1 MMKYTKWSAIIIIFI
16 SCSAT
21 PKTSK
26 DNSFNQNNQTDR
38 NQEFMDKVKSEN
50 IIKTQSP
57 LIDVIK
63 SNPKVFK

>member
-1 MMKYTKWSAIIIIFI
+1 MMKYTKWFAIIIIFI

-21 PKTSK
+21 PKTAD

-63 SNPKVFK
+63 SNPQVFH